1 MAPGMGFEPMLSRGE
16 PVFKTGAVSWL
27 GYPGPKRSSHTSVNL
42 YRLIKD
48 LPPGLGQ
55 HKGEKPIEQ
64 PANIGGKSKMKNT
77 FESIYLKD
85 VLHRF
90 KQLKSLAERAI
101 AQVSDGELFTKIDE
115 ESNSIAILM
124 KHLAGNMLYNWTDP
138 FKPYD
143 EKPKRHRDEEF
154 EVGSGDAKAEIFAR
168 WEEGWECL
176 FNAMEQ
182 LKNEDLNRSI
192 EIRWREYSLIE
203 AINRQLVHYAQ
214 HVGQM
219 IFIAKHF
226 RRGDWQSLSIPRGQS
241 EAFNE
246 MMRERYQGK
255 PK

>member
-1 MAPGMGFEPMLSRGE
+1 M
-16 PVFKTGAVSWL
+16 
-27 GYPGPKRSSHTSVNL
+27 
-42 YRLIKD
+42 
-48 LPPGLGQ
+48 
-55 HKGEKPIEQ
+55 
-64 PANIGGKSKMKNT
+64 MKNT

-124 KHLAGNMLYNWTDP
+124 KHLAGNMIHNWTDP

-143 EKPKRHRDEEF
+143 EKPKRHRDGEF
-154 EVGSGDAKAEIFAR
+154 EIGSGDAKADIFER
-168 WEEGWECL
+168 WEEGWGRL
-176 FNAMEQ
+176 FKAIEN
-182 LKNEDLNRSI
+182 LKEEDLTSSI

-226 RRGDWQSLSIPRGQS
+226 RLGDWQSLSIPRGQS
-241 EAFNE
+241 EAFDE
-246 MMRERYQGK
+246 MMRERYKGESK
-255 PK
+255 